1 MLLLQESK
9 VLGEFMKFAKFVA
22 AAMAGAILMSVPAM
36 GKDKERSYPVMNE
49 DLGVPVFPYDI
60 EGKPYVIVA
69 GVEAGVRKATIFS
82 KEPSQKK
89 IYAELWERGEKA
101 GADAIVMAAY
111 GDSKISAFSWG
122 RTSATGVAIRFL
134 TEKEIADG
142 VKPDKAAEFD
152 PAKHKMID

>member
-9 VLGEFMKFAKFVA
+9 ALGECMKFGTTLVA
-22 AAMAGAILMSVPAM
+22 AIAAAILVSAPLAA
-36 GKDKERSYPVMNE
+36 KDKERVYPVMNE

-60 EGKPYVIVA
+60 EDKPYVIVA
-69 GVEAGVRKATIFS
+69 GVEAGIRKATIFS

-89 IYAELWERGEKA
+89 IYGELWERGEKA

-142 VKPDKAAEFD
+142 VKPEKAADFD
-152 PAKHKMID
+152 AAKHKMID